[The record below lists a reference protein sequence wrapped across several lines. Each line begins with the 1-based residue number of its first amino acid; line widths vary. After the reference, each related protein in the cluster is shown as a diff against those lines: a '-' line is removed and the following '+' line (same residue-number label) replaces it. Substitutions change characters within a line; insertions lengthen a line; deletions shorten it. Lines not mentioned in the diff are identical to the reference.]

1 MTREQLKDQCEAEFE
16 NIQAVLEEL
25 SAVVQLGKTVY
36 TVAELA
42 AIATFLHNT
51 YNGVENILKR
61 ILYFKNVKLSADSAW
76 HKDLLKTASGTG
88 IISNN
93 LHATLSDYLSF
104 RHFFVHAYSF
114 TLRWEELKPLAD
126 KIEETFAEFK
136 AAVVSYIGKSD
147 MV

>member
-1 MTREQLKDQCEAEFE
+1 MRSRIREYSGCPRR
-16 NIQAVLEEL
+16 
-25 SAVVQLGKTVY
+25 AVVGPGKTVY

-42 AIATFLHNT
+42 AIATFLHNV

-61 ILYFKNVKLSADSAW
+61 ILYYKDVKLRVDSTW
-76 HKDLLKTASGTG
+76 HKDMLKTASEIG

-93 LHATLSDYLSF
+93 LHSTLSTYLSF

-126 KIEETFAEFK
+126 KIDETFAEFK
-136 AAVVSYIGKSD
+136 EAVVSYIGKPD
-147 MV
+147 V